1 MKTINF
7 TKEAFVSFLD
17 SVYMPNPDDSDP
29 YDPWDPIGPVANDY
43 LSKFF
48 NQQLLL
54 ALAST
59 RIRSGIRSGNFRPP
73 PQPYRMAALSQALIA
88 RAVGQFQLAEVM
100 GSSEKAG
107 DAIGGYLFDVLDDWC
122 GTRPHKWPFPRRFLV
137 DELRPVDFLV
147 AGAEFQKA
155 AMLNNPLQKHFAD
168 AADQLFEVGLK
179 QLEGS
184 NA

>member
-7 TKEAFVSFLD
+7 TREAFVSFLD

-48 NQQLLL
+48 NPQLLL
-54 ALAST
+54 ALANV
-59 RIRSGIRSGNFRPP
+59 RSKGHFRP
-73 PQPYRMAALSQALIA
+73 QPRIAALSQALIA
-88 RAVGQFQLAEVM
+88 RAVGQFQLAEAM
-100 GSSEKAG
+100 GGSEKAG

-122 GTRPHKWPFPRRFLV
+122 LTYPRPKWPFPPRFMV

-155 AMLNNPLQKHFAD
+155 AMLDNPLQKHFAA
-168 AADQLFEVGLK
+168 AADKLFEVGLK
-179 QLEGS
+179 QLEGG

>member
-17 SVYMPNPDDSDP
+17 SVYMPNPDDDDP
-29 YDPWDPIGPVANDY
+29 FDPLDPIGPVANDY

-48 NQQLLL
+48 NQQRLL

-59 RIRSGIRSGNFRPP
+59 RIRSGNFRPL
-73 PQPYRMAALSQALIA
+73 PQPYRMVASSQALIA

-100 GSSEKAG
+100 GGSEKAG

-122 GTRPHKWPFPRRFLV
+122 GTRPHKWPWPRRFSV
-137 DELRPVDFLV
+137 DQLSPVDLLV

-155 AMLNNPLQKHFAD
+155 AMLDNPLQKHFAA

>member
-7 TKEAFVSFLD
+7 TKKAFVSFLG

-43 LSKFF
+43 FSRFLLSK
-48 NQQLLL
+48 L
-54 ALAST
+54 
-59 RIRSGIRSGNFRPP
+59 GNFRPP
-73 PQPYRMAALSQALIA
+73 PQPYRIVASSQALIV
-88 RAVGQFQLAEVM
+88 RAVEQFQLAETI

-107 DAIGGYLFDVLDDWC
+107 DAIGGYLFDVIDDWC
-122 GTRPHKWPFPRRFLV
+122 GTRPPKWPFPRRFLV
-137 DELRPVDFLV
+137 DELRPVDLLV

-155 AMLNNPLQKHFAD
+155 AMLDNPLQKHFAA
-168 AADQLFEVGLK
+168 AADKLFEVGLK